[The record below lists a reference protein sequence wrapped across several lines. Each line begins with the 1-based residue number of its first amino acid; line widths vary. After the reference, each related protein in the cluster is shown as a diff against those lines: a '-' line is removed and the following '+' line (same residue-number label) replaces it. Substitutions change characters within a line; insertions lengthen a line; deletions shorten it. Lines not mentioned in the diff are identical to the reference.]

1 VLVLGLRCRDS
12 SRPRPKRG
20 LFAHYWERQKVYVHG
35 FDWPSGTLEVNG
47 LDAKVIAAHLLAT
60 GQSLTF
66 RQEPG
71 KLQIDVGSRAPD
83 PNVSTIVL
91 NTL

>member
-1 VLVLGLRCRDS
+1 V
-12 SRPRPKRG
+12 
-20 LFAHYWERQKVYVHG
+20 
-35 FDWPSGTLEVNG
+35 FDWPSTPLELYG

-60 GQSLTF
+60 GQSVTF
-66 RQEPG
+66 RQDAT
-71 KLQIDVGSRAPD
+71 KLQIDVASKVPD

>member
-1 VLVLGLRCRDS
+1 
-12 SRPRPKRG
+12 
-20 LFAHYWERQKVYVHG
+20 VHV
-35 FDWPSGTLEVNG
+35 FDWPTGTLEMNG

-66 RQEPG
+66 RQDSG
-71 KLQIDVGSRAPD
+71 KLQIDVAKRAPD
-83 PNVSTIVL
+83 PNVTTIAL

>member
-1 VLVLGLRCRDS
+1 VQGAAPLRTTA
-12 SRPRPKRG
+12 KG
-20 LFAHYWERQKVYVHG
+20 KKIYLHV
-35 FDWPSGTLEVNG
+35 FDWPTGTLEIIG

-71 KLQIDVGSRAPD
+71 RLQIDVASRAPD
-83 PNVSTIVL
+83 PNVSTIAL